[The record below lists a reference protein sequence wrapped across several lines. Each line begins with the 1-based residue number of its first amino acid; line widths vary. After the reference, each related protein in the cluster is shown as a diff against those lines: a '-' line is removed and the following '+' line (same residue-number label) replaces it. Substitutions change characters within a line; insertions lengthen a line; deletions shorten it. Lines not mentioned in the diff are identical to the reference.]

1 MFLDLTLEGW
11 DRSTKKFSE
20 IVVLR
25 DDSRVSESLLRSRVS
40 RKTTRK
46 REMEL
51 GTFSR
56 RAQKT
61 FLISGGCSRQAAAR
75 EQ

>member
-20 IVVLR
+20 IVVLG

-40 RKTTRK
+40 RKTTRAEERWNLEPSPDARRK
-46 REMEL
+46 D
-51 GTFSR
+51 FSFQ
-56 RAQKT
+56 AAA
-61 FLISGGCSRQAAAR
+61 RQAAAR